1 MTTASRIILP
11 SDIAKEVRGSE
22 SDLAQAVAG
31 LSRFP
36 YLVDF
41 TKQIKLDRLRT
52 RYDCTTSNSGV
63 YSVRGDEW
71 GETCY
76 ITLNLAAGETIELE
90 PWEPGNTSTVSHG
103 APMENY
109 YSTLLTHE
117 LGHHVDNKLVQEN
130 KSLYRFTR
138 QAAMRAFYE
147 QNWITGYASVHPD
160 EYFAETFAA
169 YLWHP
174 EDLKAF
180 DPMGYEA
187 IRQTG
192 L

>member
-1 MTTASRIILP
+1 MATASRIILP

-22 SDLAQAVAG
+22 SDLVQAVAG

-36 YLVDF
+36 HLVDF
-41 TKQIKLDRLRT
+41 AKQIKLDRLRT
-52 RYDCTTSNSGV
+52 KYDCTTSNSGV
-63 YSVRGDEW
+63 YSRSHDEP
-71 GETCY
+71 ETCW
-76 ITLNLAAGETIELE
+76 ITLNLAAGEQIELE

-103 APMENY
+103 APMKDY

-117 LGHHVDNKLVQEN
+117 LGHHVDNKLVLGN

-138 QAAMRAFYE
+138 QAAISAFCKDR
-147 QNWITGYASVHPD
+147 WITGYASVNPE

-174 EDLKAF
+174 EDLKDF